1 MPAIQTLNEELLK
14 GIAPG
19 TWVAISRDQKRVAGT
34 GKTIDEAIRHA
45 QQNGEKTPFIIRV
58 PRENDALIV

>member
-1 MPAIQTLNEELLK
+1 MPAIETLNEDLLK

-34 GKTIDEAIRHA
+34 GETIDEAVKQA
-45 QQNGEKTPFIIRV
+45 QQIGEKTPFIIRV
-58 PRENDALIV
+58 PLENDALIA

>member
-1 MPAIQTLNEELLK
+1 VPAIQTLNEALLK
-14 GIAPG
+14 GIALG
-19 TWVAISRDQKRVAGT
+19 TWVAIFRDQKRVAGT

-58 PRENDALIV
+58 PMENDALIV

>member
-1 MPAIQTLNEELLK
+1 VAALKTLNEELLR

-19 TWVAISRDQKRVAGT
+19 TWVAISRDQERVVGT
-34 GKTIDEAIRHA
+34 GETIDEAIEHA

-58 PRENDALIV
+58 PLENDALIV